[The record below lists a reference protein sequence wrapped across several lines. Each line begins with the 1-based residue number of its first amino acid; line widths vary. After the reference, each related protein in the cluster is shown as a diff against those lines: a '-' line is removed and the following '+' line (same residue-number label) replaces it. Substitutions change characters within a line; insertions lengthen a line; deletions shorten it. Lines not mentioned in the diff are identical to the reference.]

1 MAQERGEVSCDWW
14 RSDTVLT
21 CDWLQ
26 AQAALERV
34 KEESAAVSAALGE
47 QRAAAETVTAEREQL
62 RRENEQ
68 LQQTIAEKDQGRCQR
83 NFVIHN
89 IGESVDTSTFFLS
102 LHFHENLLTSIKLS
116 GFGSRY

>member
-1 MAQERGEVSCDWW
+1 MSQERGEVSCDWW
-14 RSDTVLT
+14 SDAVRI

-83 NFVIHN
+83 NFAIHN
-89 IGESVDTSTFFLS
+89 ILRKHRYYHLLLEPSFTFTRW
-102 LHFHENLLTSIKLS
+102 HLLRIL
-116 GFGSRY
+116 

>member
-47 QRAAAETVTAEREQL
+47 QRAAAETATAEREQL

-83 NFVIHN
+83 NFVAHN
-89 IGESVDTSTFFLS
+89 IGKELILAHSS
-102 LHFHENLLTSIKLS
+102 
-116 GFGSRY
+116 

>member
-14 RSDTVLT
+14 SDTVLT

-47 QRAAAETVTAEREQL
+47 QRAAAETATAEREQL

-83 NFVIHN
+83 NFVAHN
-89 IGESVDTSTFFLS
+89 IVESAYIYEHLLLEPSLS
-102 LHFHENLLTSIKLS
+102 QNLLTSIKLS

>member
-47 QRAAAETVTAEREQL
+47 QRAAAETATAEREQL

>member
-14 RSDTVLT
+14 SDAVLT

-68 LQQTIAEKDQGRCQR
+68 LQQTIAEKDQGRCQQ
-83 NFVIHN
+83 NFVAHN
-89 IGESVDTSTFFLS
+89 IGESAYTGTFFFLT
-102 LHFHENLLTSIKLS
+102 LHFHH
-116 GFGSRY
+116 